1 MARCRC
7 YTNAQQLVLVLTI
20 TNVQSMPAV
29 VSAGCNVLH
38 YAVKE
43 VYGDGKLVLP
53 FPSSSS
59 SRNAPC
65 LSLCFDSAQS
75 ALLLWLMFA
84 FINIKTQRLCCVDC
98 YVGWKSCCIIF
109 YLHDLCAFSI
119 FNFIYFMLSNH
130 LLVAPP
136 PQPCSNFYFKMVLLL
151 WCAEVAVHVYG
162 SGNAVYMVVVGGARG
177 E

>member
-1 MARCRC
+1 MHVHVHWCRTELTCTELMCSTGALHPRVENRVFFIFLLGCIVCVLARCRC

-84 FINIKTQRLCCVDC
+84 FINIKTQRQCCVGC
-98 YVGWKSCCIIF
+98 CVGWKTCCII
-109 YLHDLCAFSI
+109 S
-119 FNFIYFMLSNH
+119 LSTR
-130 LLVAPP
+130 LVRI
-136 PQPCSNFYFKMVLLL
+136 SHF
-151 WCAEVAVHVYG
+151 
-162 SGNAVYMVVVGGARG
+162 
-177 E
+177 